1 MGNSQKCTVGL
12 RCWRNNLTDRLCT
25 TGTQEEAAEAY
36 DIAAIKFRGLNAV
49 TNFDMSRYDVESIL
63 SSDLPVG
70 GGAAA
75 RASKFQPDPSLPSP
89 ITSVASADML
99 PPSEKDYWSLLA
111 MHYQQQQQHQLQ
123 QYPASAFET
132 YGSGVNVDF
141 TMGTSSHSSANTNTN
156 GGTVWGGAGAAG
168 HQEDRQSNSYC
179 SNIPYASMVSGSAAG
194 YQQEGSTGNNGT
206 WVTSNPSTA
215 PQFYNYLFGME

>member
-1 MGNSQKCTVGL
+1 VVQTNH
-12 RCWRNNLTDRLCT
+12 LCT

-75 RASKFQPDPSLPSP
+75 RAAKFQSDPSPLA
-89 ITSVASADML
+89 SVASPDML

-111 MHYQQQQQHQLQ
+111 LHYQQQQQQQLQQQ

-141 TMGTSSHSSANTNTN
+141 TMGMSGHSSTNTN
-156 GGTVWGGAGAAG
+156 GGTVWGATGATG
-168 HQEDRQSNSYC
+168 HQDGGNRQSNSYS

-194 YQQEGSTGNNGT
+194 YEGSTGNNGT